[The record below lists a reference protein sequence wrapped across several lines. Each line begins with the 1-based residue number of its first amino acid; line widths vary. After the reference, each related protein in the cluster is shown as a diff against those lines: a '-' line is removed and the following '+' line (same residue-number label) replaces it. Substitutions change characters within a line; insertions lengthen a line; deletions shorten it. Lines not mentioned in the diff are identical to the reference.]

1 MKQSES
7 PIGDNFRYL
16 IEERIKNF
24 WGYGS
29 LEATTWFVGME
40 EGLDANAT
48 KEQLMARFKSAHGKA
63 TVDMRRDMQ
72 EVKDHIKWFHSDSD
86 IQPSWKYLIALYLYI
101 KNRKKPTKED
111 IRKYQSTSIGDD
123 VLKETVAIELM
134 PLPSNKAAQS
144 TWKYSDVDVV
154 GLTTRDEYLKTH
166 KPARVKKL
174 AEMLK
179 RYKPKY
185 AIFYSITYFEDWVN
199 VIGVTPTE
207 VTKGMYIAKVDET
220 LCCIIPQSVAFG
232 MSYDRVYEFA
242 EKVLTY

>member
-1 MKQSES
+1 MKKQES
-7 PIGDNFRYL
+7 PIGEDFKYL

-48 KEQLMARFKSAHGKA
+48 KEQLIARFKSAHGKA

-72 EVKDHIKWFHSDSD
+72 EVKDHIRWFHSDSD

-101 KNRKKPTKED
+101 KHKKKPTKEE
-111 IRKYQSTSIGDD
+111 IRKYQSESIGDD
-123 VLKETVAIELM
+123 LLKETVAIELM
-134 PLPSNKAAQS
+134 PLPSNKADQS

-166 KPARVKKL
+166 KPNRVKKL
-174 AEMLK
+174 TEMLK

-185 AIFYSITYFEDWVN
+185 AIFYSITYFDDWVN
-199 VIGVTPTE
+199 VIGIEPVE

-220 LCCIIPQSVAFG
+220 ICCIIPQSVAFG
-232 MSYDRVYEFA
+232 MSYNRVYEFA